1 MSYKKSKNNI
11 YKKLVKVQKP
21 EKVKQ
26 KIKMNK
32 QQYIWLFFILLATL
46 SAIFAFDFY
55 SQSKW
60 INFVLFSAM
69 TIVCVILAQVLALS
83 FIQKSEKILLA
94 IQKKDFSLFPKTE
107 GNALVDNAVKLYYQS
122 KEEHLSLSS
131 YKLLYEEILNQ
142 LEIGLIILSEKN
154 KEWEVFYVNPVFLEI
169 LQIPKYNSWQLYESK
184 TPEFFKIIE
193 QTNYENSQ
201 EFFDISI
208 NENLK
213 QSFSLRTK
221 KVQNVKNRFCIISL
235 ESVQKIIEQKEK
247 LAWNNLM
254 KVISHELLN
263 TLTPV
268 NSLIQSL
275 EYIAN
280 QEIVDKEDQ
289 EEMKES
295 LMIINSKSKQLLNFV
310 DDYRQVAELPKPVF
324 KTISLTNIVES
335 ALNFLKPEFEK
346 NQIKINNSLENQMI
360 FADQKMIERC
370 LINLYLNAIYAVEN
384 QTERIIKTEIK
395 TYNKRILLSVEDNGV
410 GVSNE
415 IKDKMFLPFFTTR
428 INGSGIG
435 LTLSK
440 SIIEAHKGY
449 LNYKPL
455 EQGSRFEMWF
465 LE

>member
-1 MSYKKSKNNI
+1 M
-11 YKKLVKVQKP
+11 
-21 EKVKQ
+21 
-26 KIKMNK
+26 
-32 QQYIWLFFILLATL
+32 
-46 SAIFAFDFY
+46 
-55 SQSKW
+55 
-60 INFVLFSAM
+60 
-69 TIVCVILAQVLALS
+69 AQTSALS
-83 FIQKSEKILLA
+83 YIQKTEKLLLA

-107 GNALVDNAVKLYYQS
+107 GNNLVDNAVKLYYQS

-142 LEIGLIILSEKN
+142 LEIGLMILSEKN
-154 KEWEVFYVNPVFLEI
+154 NVWEVFYVNPVFLEI
-169 LQIPKYNSWQLYESK
+169 LQIPKYNLWNLYENK
-184 TPEFFKIIE
+184 APEFYKIIK

-208 NENLK
+208 NKNTK

-268 NSLIQSL
+268 NSLIQNI

-280 QEIVDKEDQ
+280 QEIIEKEDQ
-289 EEMKES
+289 QDMKES

-324 KTISLTNIVES
+324 KSIYLTNIVES
-335 ALNFLKPEFEK
+335 ALNFLKPEFKKNNIKIINSFE
-346 NQIKINNSLENQMI
+346 NQIVS
-360 FADQKMIERC
+360 ADQKMIERC
-370 LINLYLNAIYAVEN
+370 LINLYLNAIYAVSDTAEK
-384 QTERIIKTEIK
+384 IIKTEIK
-395 TYNKRILLSVEDNGV
+395 TSNNRIILSIEDNGT
-410 GVSNE
+410 GIQKE
-415 IKDKMFLPFFTTR
+415 IQDKIFLPFFTTR
-428 INGSGIG
+428 SGGSGIG

-449 LNYKPL
+449 LNYKSL
-455 EQGSRFEMWF
+455 EQGSRFEIWF

>member
-1 MSYKKSKNNI
+1 MK
-11 YKKLVKVQKP
+11 
-21 EKVKQ
+21 
-26 KIKMNK
+26 K
-32 QQYIWLFFILLATL
+32 QQIFWIIFILLAIV
-46 SAIFAFDFY
+46 SGIFAFDFY
-55 SQSKW
+55 SQNKW
-60 INFVLFSAM
+60 INCVLFSLVGL
-69 TIVCVILAQVLALS
+69 VCIILAQTSALS
-83 FIQKSEKILLA
+83 YIQKTEKLLLA

-107 GNALVDNAVKLYYQS
+107 ENGLVDNAVKLYYQS

-131 YKLLYEEILNQ
+131 YQLLYEEILNQ
-142 LEIGLIILSEKN
+142 LEIGLMILSMKN
-154 KEWEVFYVNPVFLEI
+154 DDWEVFYVNPIFLEI
-169 LQIPKYNSWQLYESK
+169 LEIPKYNSWNLYENK
-184 TPEFFKIIE
+184 APDFYQIIK

-208 NENLK
+208 NENTK

-268 NSLIQSL
+268 NSLIQNL

-280 QEIVDKEDQ
+280 QEIIEKEDQ
-289 EEMKES
+289 QDMKES

-324 KTISLTNIVES
+324 KIISISNIVES
-335 ALNFLKPEFEK
+335 SLNFLKPEFEK
-346 NQIKINNSLENQMI
+346 KHITIINSLENHLI
-360 FADQKMIERC
+360 SADEKMIERC
-370 LINLYLNAIYAVEN
+370 LINLYLNAIYAVSDN
-384 QTERIIKTEIK
+384 VERTIKTEIK
-395 TYNKRILLSVEDNGV
+395 THNKRIILSVEDNGT
-410 GVSNE
+410 GISKE
-415 IKDKMFLPFFTTR
+415 IQDKIFLPFFTTR
-428 INGSGIG
+428 SNGSGIG

-455 EQGSRFEMWF
+455 EQGSRFEIWF
-465 LE
+465 VE

>member
-1 MSYKKSKNNI
+1 
-11 YKKLVKVQKP
+11 
-21 EKVKQ
+21 
-26 KIKMNK
+26 MNLNR
-32 QQYIWLFFILLATL
+32 YIWLICILLAVI
-46 SAIFAFDFY
+46 SGIFAFDFY
-55 SQSKW
+55 SQNKW
-60 INFVLFSAM
+60 INFGLF
-69 TIVCVILAQVLALS
+69 TIITVGCVILAQNFAS
-83 FIQKSEKILLA
+83 SYIQKTEKLLLA

-107 GNALVDNAVKLYYQS
+107 ENNLVDNAVKLYYQS
-122 KEEHLSLSS
+122 KEEYLSLSS

-142 LEIGLIILSEKN
+142 LEIGLMILSEKN
-154 KEWEVFYVNPVFLEI
+154 NEWGVFYVNPAFLEI
-169 LQIPKYNSWQLYESK
+169 LQIPKYNSWELYEAK
-184 TPEFFKIIE
+184 APDFYQIIE

-208 NENLK
+208 NENVK

-268 NSLIQSL
+268 NSLIQNL

-280 QEIVDKEDQ
+280 QEVVEKEDQ

-335 ALNFLKPEFEK
+335 AINFLKPEFEK
-346 NQIKINNSLENQMI
+346 NNITIVNSLDNQMI

-370 LINLYLNAIYAVEN
+370 LINLYLNAIYAVADNSEK
-384 QTERIIKTEIK
+384 IIRTEIK
-395 TYNKRILLSVEDNGV
+395 TFNKRILLSVEDNGI
-410 GVSNE
+410 GISNE
-415 IKDKMFLPFFTTR
+415 IKDKIFLPFFTTR
-428 INGSGIG
+428 LSGSGIG

-455 EQGSRFEMWF
+455 EKGSRFEIWF
-465 LE
+465 VE

>member
-1 MSYKKSKNNI
+1 M
-11 YKKLVKVQKP
+11 
-21 EKVKQ
+21 
-26 KIKMNK
+26 KISN
-32 QQYIWLFFILLATL
+32 YIWLIFILLAIV
-46 SAIFAFDFY
+46 SGIVAFDFY
-55 SQSKW
+55 SHNKW
-60 INFVLFSAM
+60 INFGLFVAI
-69 TIVCVILAQVLALS
+69 TIFCILFAQIYATAS
-83 FIQKSEKILLA
+83 IQKSEKILLA

-107 GNALVDNAVKLYYQS
+107 HNALIDNAVKLYYQS
-122 KEEHLSLSS
+122 KEEHFSLSS

-142 LEIGLIILSEKN
+142 LEIGMMILIQKN
-154 KEWEVFYVNPVFLEI
+154 HNWNVFYVNPTFLEI
-169 LQIPKYNSWQLYESK
+169 LQIPKYNSWNLYEDK
-184 TPEFFKIIE
+184 APVFYKIIQ

-208 NENLK
+208 NEKVK

-221 KVQNVKNRFCIISL
+221 KVENVKNRFCIISL

-268 NSLIQSL
+268 NSLIQNL

-280 QEIVDKEDQ
+280 QEVVEKEDQ

-295 LMIINSKSKQLLNFV
+295 LTIINTKSKQLLNFV

-324 KTISLTNIVES
+324 ESIYLKDIVES

-346 NQIKINNSLENQMI
+346 NGITIINSLENQTV
-360 FADQKMIERC
+360 FADRKMIERC
-370 LINLYLNAIYAVEN
+370 LINLYLNAIYAIADAPEKF
-384 QTERIIKTEIK
+384 IKTEIK
-395 TYNKRILLSVEDNGV
+395 NLNKRIILSVEDSGT
-410 GVSNE
+410 GIQKE
-415 IKDKMFLPFFTTR
+415 IQDKIFLPFFTTR
-428 INGSGIG
+428 ISGSGIG

-440 SIIEAHKGY
+440 SIMEAHKGY

-455 EQGSRFEMWF
+455 EKGSRFEMWF

>member
-1 MSYKKSKNNI
+1 
-11 YKKLVKVQKP
+11 
-21 EKVKQ
+21 
-26 KIKMNK
+26 MNK
-32 QQYIWLFFILLATL
+32 QQFIWLLFILLAIV
-46 SAIFAFDFY
+46 SGIFAFDFY
-55 SQSKW
+55 SQNKW
-60 INFVLFSAM
+60 INFGLFTM
-69 TIVCVILAQVLALS
+69 VTIGCIALAQVSALS

-107 GNALVDNAVKLYYQS
+107 GNNLVDNAVKLYYQS
-122 KEEHLSLSS
+122 KEEYLSLSS

-142 LEIGLIILSEKN
+142 LEIGLMILSEKN
-154 KEWEVFYVNPVFLEI
+154 NQWEVFYVNPVFLEI
-169 LQIPKYNSWQLYESK
+169 LEIPKYNSWELYESK
-184 TPEFFKIIE
+184 TPEFYKIIE

-208 NENLK
+208 NENVK

-221 KVQNVKNRFCIISL
+221 KVQNIKNRFCIISL

-268 NSLIQSL
+268 NSLIQNL

-280 QEIVDKEDQ
+280 QDVVGKEDQ

-346 NQIKINNSLENQMI
+346 NNIRIINSLENQVI

-370 LINLYLNAIYAVEN
+370 LINLYLNAMYAVADNSEK
-384 QTERIIKTEIK
+384 IIKTEIK
-395 TYNKRILLSVEDNGV
+395 TFNKRILLSVEDNGI
-410 GVSNE
+410 GISNE
-415 IKDKMFLPFFTTR
+415 IKDKIFLPFFTTR
-428 INGSGIG
+428 ISGSGIG

-455 EQGSRFEMWF
+455 EKGSRFEIWF
-465 LE
+465 VE

>member
-1 MSYKKSKNNI
+1 MINFKRCQAEPVEAFFI
-11 YKKLVKVQKP
+11 
-21 EKVKQ
+21 
-26 KIKMNK
+26 MNK
-32 QQYIWLFFILLATL
+32 TKIVWLIFILLAIV
-46 SAIFAFDFY
+46 SGIFAFDFY
-55 SQSKW
+55 SQNKW
-60 INFVLFSAM
+60 INCILFSLVSL
-69 TIVCVILAQVLALS
+69 VCVILAQTSALS
-83 FIQKSEKILLA
+83 YIQKTEKLLLA
-94 IQKKDFSLFPKTE
+94 IQKKDFSLFPKIE
-107 GNALVDNAVKLYYQS
+107 ENSLVDNAVKLYYQS

-142 LEIGLIILSEKN
+142 LEIGLMILSKKN
-154 KEWEVFYVNPVFLEI
+154 EDWEVFYVNPVFLEI
-169 LQIPKYNSWQLYESK
+169 LEIPKYNSWNLYEK
-184 TPEFFKIIE
+184 KAPDFYKIIE

-208 NENLK
+208 NENAK

-221 KVQNVKNRFCIISL
+221 KVQNAKHRFCIISL

-268 NSLIQSL
+268 NSLIQNL

-280 QEIVDKEDQ
+280 QEIIEKEDQ
-289 EEMKES
+289 QDMKKS

-346 NQIKINNSLENQMI
+346 NHITIVNSLENQI
-360 FADQKMIERC
+360 ILADEKMIERC
-370 LINLYLNAIYAVEN
+370 LINLYLNAIYAVSDN
-384 QTERIIKTEIK
+384 VERTITTEIK
-395 TYNKRILLSVEDNGV
+395 TQNKRIILTVEDNGV
-410 GVSNE
+410 GIQKE
-415 IKDKMFLPFFTTR
+415 IQDKIFLPFFTTR
-428 INGSGIG
+428 SNGSGIG

-455 EQGSRFEMWF
+455 EQGSRFEIWF
-465 LE
+465 IE

>member
-1 MSYKKSKNNI
+1 MFNFKRCQAEPVEAFFI
-11 YKKLVKVQKP
+11 
-21 EKVKQ
+21 
-26 KIKMNK
+26 MNK
-32 QQYIWLFFILLATL
+32 TKIIWLIFILLAMV
-46 SAIFAFDFY
+46 SGIFAFDFY
-55 SQSKW
+55 SQNKW
-60 INFVLFSAM
+60 INCILFSLVSL
-69 TIVCVILAQVLALS
+69 VCVVLAQTSALS
-83 FIQKSEKILLA
+83 YIRKTEKLLLA

-107 GNALVDNAVKLYYQS
+107 ENSLVDNAVKLYYQS

-142 LEIGLIILSEKN
+142 LEIGLMILSKKN
-154 KEWEVFYVNPVFLEI
+154 EDWEVFYVNPVFLEI
-169 LQIPKYNSWQLYESK
+169 LEIPKYNSWNLYEKKASD
-184 TPEFFKIIE
+184 FYKIIE

-208 NENLK
+208 NENAK

-221 KVQNVKNRFCIISL
+221 KVQNAKHRFCIISL

-268 NSLIQSL
+268 NSLIQNL

-280 QEIVDKEDQ
+280 QEIIEKEDQ
-289 EEMKES
+289 QDMKES

-346 NQIKINNSLENQMI
+346 NHIKIVNSLENQI
-360 FADQKMIERC
+360 ILADEKMIERC
-370 LINLYLNAIYAVEN
+370 LINLYLNAIYAVSDN
-384 QTERIIKTEIK
+384 VERTIKTEIK
-395 TYNKRILLSVEDNGV
+395 TQNKRIILTVEDNGI
-410 GVSNE
+410 GISKE
-415 IKDKMFLPFFTTR
+415 IQDKIFLPFFTTR
-428 INGSGIG
+428 SNGSGIG

-455 EQGSRFEMWF
+455 EQGSRFEIWF
-465 LE
+465 IE

>member
-1 MSYKKSKNNI
+1 MINFKRCQAEPVEAFFI
-11 YKKLVKVQKP
+11 
-21 EKVKQ
+21 
-26 KIKMNK
+26 MNK
-32 QQYIWLFFILLATL
+32 TKIVWLIFILLAIV
-46 SAIFAFDFY
+46 SGIFAFDFY
-55 SQSKW
+55 SQNKW
-60 INFVLFSAM
+60 INCILFSLLSL
-69 TIVCVILAQVLALS
+69 VCVILAQTSALAY
-83 FIQKSEKILLA
+83 IRKAEKLLLA

-107 GNALVDNAVKLYYQS
+107 ENSLVDNAVKLYYQS

-142 LEIGLIILSEKN
+142 LEIGLMILSKKN
-154 KEWEVFYVNPVFLEI
+154 EDWEVFYVNPVFLEI
-169 LQIPKYNSWQLYESK
+169 LEIPKYNSWNLYEKKASD
-184 TPEFFKIIE
+184 FYKIIE

-208 NENLK
+208 NENTK

-221 KVQNVKNRFCIISL
+221 KVQNAKHRFCIISL

-268 NSLIQSL
+268 NSLIQNL

-280 QEIVDKEDQ
+280 QEIIEKEDQ
-289 EEMKES
+289 QDMKES

-346 NQIKINNSLENQMI
+346 NHIKIVNSLENQI
-360 FADQKMIERC
+360 ILADEKMIERC
-370 LINLYLNAIYAVEN
+370 LINLYLNAIYAVSDN
-384 QTERIIKTEIK
+384 VERTITSEIK
-395 TYNKRILLSVEDNGV
+395 TQNKRIILTVEDNGI
-410 GVSNE
+410 GIQKE
-415 IKDKMFLPFFTTR
+415 IQDKIFLPFFTTR
-428 INGSGIG
+428 SNGSGIG

-455 EQGSRFEMWF
+455 EQGSRFEIWF
-465 LE
+465 MD

>member
-1 MSYKKSKNNI
+1 MSINRY
-11 YKKLVKVQKP
+11 
-21 EKVKQ
+21 
-26 KIKMNK
+26 M
-32 QQYIWLFFILLATL
+32 WLLFILLAIV
-46 SAIFAFDFY
+46 SGIVAFDCY
-55 SQSKW
+55 VQNKW
-60 INFVLFSAM
+60 INFGLF
-69 TIVCVILAQVLALS
+69 TIITIAWVVLAQISALS
-83 FIQKSEKILLA
+83 FIQKTEKILLA
-94 IQKKDFSLFPKTE
+94 IQKKDFSLFPETE
-107 GNALVDNAVKLYYQS
+107 ENNLVDNAVKLYYQS

-142 LEIGLIILSEKN
+142 LEIGLMILSEKN
-154 KEWEVFYVNPVFLEI
+154 NQWEVFYVNPVFLEI
-169 LQIPKYNSWQLYESK
+169 LQIPKYNSWELYEFK
-184 TPEFFKIIE
+184 TKEFYRIIE
-193 QTNYENSQ
+193 QTKYENSQ

-208 NENLK
+208 NENVK

-268 NSLIQSL
+268 NSLIQNL

-280 QEIVDKEDQ
+280 QEVVEKEDQ

-295 LMIINSKSKQLLNFV
+295 LKIINSKSKQLLNFV

-324 KTISLTNIVES
+324 KNISMTDIVAS
-335 ALNFLKPEFEK
+335 ALHFLKPEFEK
-346 NQIKINNSLENQMI
+346 SQITISNSFENKMI

-370 LINLYLNAIYAVEN
+370 LINLYLNAIYAFGDHSEK
-384 QTERIIKTEIK
+384 IIKTEIK
-395 TYNKRILLSVEDNGV
+395 TLNKRILLSVEDNGT
-410 GVSNE
+410 GIPTE
-415 IKDKMFLPFFTTR
+415 IKDKIFLPFFTTR
-428 INGSGIG
+428 TSGSGIG

-440 SIIEAHKGY
+440 SIMEAHKGY

-455 EQGSRFEMWF
+455 EEGSRFEMWF

>member
-1 MSYKKSKNNI
+1 
-11 YKKLVKVQKP
+11 
-21 EKVKQ
+21 
-26 KIKMNK
+26 MNK

-69 TIVCVILAQVLALS
+69 TIVCVILAQVLALP

-142 LEIGLIILSEKN
+142 LEIGLMILSEKN

-213 QSFSLRTK
+213 QRNK
-221 KVQNVKNRFCIISL
+221 QQN
-235 ESVQKIIEQKEK
+235 
-247 LAWNNLM
+247 
-254 KVISHELLN
+254 
-263 TLTPV
+263 
-268 NSLIQSL
+268 
-275 EYIAN
+275 
-280 QEIVDKEDQ
+280 
-289 EEMKES
+289 
-295 LMIINSKSKQLLNFV
+295 
-310 DDYRQVAELPKPVF
+310 
-324 KTISLTNIVES
+324 
-335 ALNFLKPEFEK
+335 
-346 NQIKINNSLENQMI
+346 
-360 FADQKMIERC
+360 
-370 LINLYLNAIYAVEN
+370 
-384 QTERIIKTEIK
+384 
-395 TYNKRILLSVEDNGV
+395 
-410 GVSNE
+410 
-415 IKDKMFLPFFTTR
+415 
-428 INGSGIG
+428 
-435 LTLSK
+435 
-440 SIIEAHKGY
+440 
-449 LNYKPL
+449 
-455 EQGSRFEMWF
+455 
-465 LE
+465 

>member
-1 MSYKKSKNNI
+1 MFNFKRCQAEPVEAFFI
-11 YKKLVKVQKP
+11 
-21 EKVKQ
+21 
-26 KIKMNK
+26 MNK
-32 QQYIWLFFILLATL
+32 TKIVWLIFILLAIVCG
-46 SAIFAFDFY
+46 IFVFDFY
-55 SQSKW
+55 SQNKW
-60 INFVLFSAM
+60 INCILFSLVSL
-69 TIVCVILAQVLALS
+69 VCVVLAQTSALS
-83 FIQKSEKILLA
+83 YIQKTEKLLLA
-94 IQKKDFSLFPKTE
+94 IQKKDFSLFPKIE
-107 GNALVDNAVKLYYQS
+107 ENSLVDNAVKLYYQS

-142 LEIGLIILSEKN
+142 LEIGLMILTEKN
-154 KEWEVFYVNPVFLEI
+154 NVWEVFYVNPVFLEI
-169 LQIPKYNSWQLYESK
+169 LEIPKYNSWNLYEK
-184 TPEFFKIIE
+184 KAPDFYKIIE

-208 NENLK
+208 NENAK

-221 KVQNVKNRFCIISL
+221 KVQNAKHRFCIISL

-268 NSLIQSL
+268 NSLIQNL

-280 QEIVDKEDQ
+280 QEFIDKEDQ
-289 EEMKES
+289 QDMKES

-335 ALNFLKPEFEK
+335 ALNFLKPEFE
-346 NQIKINNSLENQMI
+346 NNHITIVNSLENQI
-360 FADQKMIERC
+360 ILADEKMIERC
-370 LINLYLNAIYAVEN
+370 LINLYLNAIYAVSD
-384 QTERIIKTEIK
+384 TIERTIKTEIK
-395 TYNKRILLSVEDNGV
+395 TQNKRIILTVEDNGI
-410 GVSNE
+410 GIQKE
-415 IKDKMFLPFFTTR
+415 IQDKIFLPFFTTR
-428 INGSGIG
+428 SNGSGIG

-455 EQGSRFEMWF
+455 EQGSRFEIWF
-465 LE
+465 MD

>member
-1 MSYKKSKNNI
+1 MK
-11 YKKLVKVQKP
+11 
-21 EKVKQ
+21 
-26 KIKMNK
+26 K
-32 QQYIWLFFILLATL
+32 QQIFWIIFILLAIV
-46 SAIFAFDFY
+46 SGIFAFDFY
-55 SQSKW
+55 SQNKW
-60 INFVLFSAM
+60 INCILFSLVGL
-69 TIVCVILAQVLALS
+69 VCIILAQTSALS
-83 FIQKSEKILLA
+83 YIQKTEKLLLA

-107 GNALVDNAVKLYYQS
+107 ENGLVDNAVKLYYQS
-122 KEEHLSLSS
+122 KEEHLSQSS

-142 LEIGLIILSEKN
+142 LEIGLIILSMKN
-154 KEWEVFYVNPVFLEI
+154 NDWEVFYVNPIFLEI
-169 LQIPKYNSWQLYESK
+169 LEIPKYNSWNLYENKASD
-184 TPEFFKIIE
+184 FYQIIK

-208 NENLK
+208 NENTK

-268 NSLIQSL
+268 NSLIQNL

-280 QEIVDKEDQ
+280 QEIIEKEDQ
-289 EEMKES
+289 QDMKES

-324 KTISLTNIVES
+324 KTISLTNIVKS

-346 NQIKINNSLENQMI
+346 NHITMINSLDNQI
-360 FADQKMIERC
+360 ILADEKMIERC
-370 LINLYLNAIYAVEN
+370 LINLYLNAIYAVSDN
-384 QTERIIKTEIK
+384 VERTIKTEIK
-395 TYNKRILLSVEDNGV
+395 TQNKRIILSVEDNGI
-410 GVSNE
+410 GISKE
-415 IKDKMFLPFFTTR
+415 IQDKIFLPFFTTR
-428 INGSGIG
+428 SNGSGIG

-455 EQGSRFEMWF
+455 EQGSRFEIWF
-465 LE
+465 VE

>member
-1 MSYKKSKNNI
+1 
-11 YKKLVKVQKP
+11 
-21 EKVKQ
+21 
-26 KIKMNK
+26 MNK
-32 QQYIWLFFILLATL
+32 TKIVWLIFILLAIVGG
-46 SAIFAFDFY
+46 IFAFDFY
-55 SQSKW
+55 SQNKW
-60 INFVLFSAM
+60 INCILFSLVSL
-69 TIVCVILAQVLALS
+69 VCVILAQTSALAY
-83 FIQKSEKILLA
+83 IRKAEKLLLA

-107 GNALVDNAVKLYYQS
+107 ENSLVDNAVKLYYQS

-142 LEIGLIILSEKN
+142 LEIGLMILTEKN
-154 KEWEVFYVNPVFLEI
+154 NVWEVFYVNPVFLEI
-169 LQIPKYNSWQLYESK
+169 LEIPKYNSWNLYEKKASD
-184 TPEFFKIIE
+184 FYKIIE

-208 NENLK
+208 NANTK

-221 KVQNVKNRFCIISL
+221 KVQNAKHRFCIISL

-268 NSLIQSL
+268 NSLIQNL

-280 QEIVDKEDQ
+280 QEIIEKEDQ
-289 EEMKES
+289 QDMKKS

-346 NQIKINNSLENQMI
+346 NHIKIVNSLENQI
-360 FADQKMIERC
+360 ILADEKMIERC
-370 LINLYLNAIYAVEN
+370 LINLYLNAIYAVSDN
-384 QTERIIKTEIK
+384 VERTITTEIK
-395 TYNKRILLSVEDNGV
+395 TQNKRIILSVEDNGI
-410 GVSNE
+410 GISKE
-415 IKDKMFLPFFTTR
+415 IQDKIFLPFFTTR
-428 INGSGIG
+428 SNGSGIG

-455 EQGSRFEMWF
+455 EQGSRFEIWF
-465 LE
+465 IE

>member
-1 MSYKKSKNNI
+1 MINFKRCQAEPVEAFFI
-11 YKKLVKVQKP
+11 
-21 EKVKQ
+21 
-26 KIKMNK
+26 MNK
-32 QQYIWLFFILLATL
+32 TKIVWLIFILLAIV
-46 SAIFAFDFY
+46 SGIFAFDFY
-55 SQSKW
+55 SQNKW
-60 INFVLFSAM
+60 INCILFSLVSL
-69 TIVCVILAQVLALS
+69 VCVVLAQTSALS
-83 FIQKSEKILLA
+83 YIQKTEKLLLA

-107 GNALVDNAVKLYYQS
+107 ENSLVDTSVKLYYQS

-142 LEIGLIILSEKN
+142 LEIGLMILTEKN
-154 KEWEVFYVNPVFLEI
+154 NAWEVFYVNPVFLEI
-169 LQIPKYNSWQLYESK
+169 LEIPKYNSWNLYEK
-184 TPEFFKIIE
+184 KAPDFYKIIE

-208 NENLK
+208 NENAK

-221 KVQNVKNRFCIISL
+221 KVQNAKHRFCIISL

-268 NSLIQSL
+268 NSLIQNL

-280 QEIVDKEDQ
+280 QEIIEKEDQ
-289 EEMKES
+289 QDMKKS
-295 LMIINSKSKQLLNFV
+295 LMIISSKSKQLLNFV

-346 NQIKINNSLENQMI
+346 NHIKIVNSLENQI
-360 FADQKMIERC
+360 ILADEKMIERC
-370 LINLYLNAIYAVEN
+370 LINLYLNAIYAVSD
-384 QTERIIKTEIK
+384 TIERTIKTEIK
-395 TYNKRILLSVEDNGV
+395 TQNKRIILSVEDNGI
-410 GVSNE
+410 GISKE
-415 IKDKMFLPFFTTR
+415 IQDKIFLPFFTTR
-428 INGSGIG
+428 SNGSGIG

-455 EQGSRFEMWF
+455 EQGSRFEIWF
-465 LE
+465 IE

>member
-1 MSYKKSKNNI
+1 
-11 YKKLVKVQKP
+11 
-21 EKVKQ
+21 
-26 KIKMNK
+26 MNK
-32 QQYIWLFFILLATL
+32 TKIVWLIFILLAIV
-46 SAIFAFDFY
+46 SGIFAFDFY
-55 SQSKW
+55 SQNKW
-60 INFVLFSAM
+60 INCILFSLVSL
-69 TIVCVILAQVLALS
+69 VCVILAQTSALS
-83 FIQKSEKILLA
+83 YIRKTEKLLLA
-94 IQKKDFSLFPKTE
+94 IQKKDFSLFPKIE
-107 GNALVDNAVKLYYQS
+107 ENSLVDNAVKLYYQS

-142 LEIGLIILSEKN
+142 LEIGLMILSKKN
-154 KEWEVFYVNPVFLEI
+154 EDWEIFYVNPVFLEI
-169 LQIPKYNSWQLYESK
+169 LEIPKYNSWNLYEKKASD
-184 TPEFFKIIE
+184 FYKIIE

-208 NENLK
+208 NENTK

-221 KVQNVKNRFCIISL
+221 KVQNAKYRFCIISL

-268 NSLIQSL
+268 NSLIQNL

-280 QEIVDKEDQ
+280 QEIIEKEDQ
-289 EEMKES
+289 QDMKKS

-346 NQIKINNSLENQMI
+346 NHITIVNSLENQI
-360 FADQKMIERC
+360 ILADEKMIERC
-370 LINLYLNAIYAVEN
+370 LINLYLNAIYAVSDN
-384 QTERIIKTEIK
+384 VERTITTEIK
-395 TYNKRILLSVEDNGV
+395 TQNKRIILTVEDNGV
-410 GVSNE
+410 GIQKE
-415 IKDKMFLPFFTTR
+415 IQDKIFLPFFTTR
-428 INGSGIG
+428 SNGSGIG

-455 EQGSRFEMWF
+455 EQGSRFEIWF
-465 LE
+465 MD

>member
-1 MSYKKSKNNI
+1 
-11 YKKLVKVQKP
+11 
-21 EKVKQ
+21 
-26 KIKMNK
+26 MNK
-32 QQYIWLFFILLATL
+32 QQCIWLLFILLAIA
-46 SAIFAFDFY
+46 SGIFAFDFY
-55 SQSKW
+55 SQNKW
-60 INFVLFSAM
+60 INFALFTMVSIGCIAM
-69 TIVCVILAQVLALS
+69 AQVSALS
-83 FIQKSEKILLA
+83 FIQKSDKIIWA

-142 LEIGLIILSEKN
+142 LEIGLMILSEKN
-154 KEWEVFYVNPVFLEI
+154 NQWEVFYVNPIFLET
-169 LQIPKYNSWQLYESK
+169 LQIPKYHFWDLYESK
-184 TPEFFKIIE
+184 TSEFYKIIE
-193 QTNYENSQ
+193 QTHYENSQ

-208 NENLK
+208 NENVT

-221 KVQNVKNRFCIISL
+221 KVQNIKNRFCIISL

-268 NSLIQSL
+268 NSLIQNL

-280 QEIVDKEDQ
+280 QELISKEDQ
-289 EEMKES
+289 DEMKES

-324 KTISLTNIVES
+324 KTISLTNIVAS
-335 ALNFLKPEFEK
+335 AINFLKPEFEK
-346 NQIKINNSLENQMI
+346 NQIKVIHSLENQMI

-370 LINLYLNAIYAVEN
+370 LINLYLNAIYAVADHP
-384 QTERIIKTEIK
+384 ERVIKTEIK
-395 TYNKRILLSVEDNGV
+395 TFNKRVLLSVEDNGI
-410 GVSNE
+410 GISNE
-415 IKDKMFLPFFTTR
+415 IKDKIFLPFFTTR
-428 INGSGIG
+428 ISGSGIG

-465 LE
+465 VE

>member
-1 MSYKKSKNNI
+1 M
-11 YKKLVKVQKP
+11 
-21 EKVKQ
+21 
-26 KIKMNK
+26 
-32 QQYIWLFFILLATL
+32 
-46 SAIFAFDFY
+46 
-55 SQSKW
+55 
-60 INFVLFSAM
+60 
-69 TIVCVILAQVLALS
+69 AQTSALS
-83 FIQKSEKILLA
+83 YIQKTEKLLLA

-107 GNALVDNAVKLYYQS
+107 ENGLVDNAVKLYYQS

-131 YKLLYEEILNQ
+131 YQLLYEEILNQ
-142 LEIGLIILSEKN
+142 LEIGLMILSMKN
-154 KEWEVFYVNPVFLEI
+154 DDWEVFYVNPIFLEI
-169 LQIPKYNSWQLYESK
+169 LEIPKYNSWNLYENKASD
-184 TPEFFKIIE
+184 FYQIIK

-208 NENLK
+208 NENTK

-268 NSLIQSL
+268 NSLIQNL

-280 QEIVDKEDQ
+280 QEIIEKEDQ
-289 EEMKES
+289 QDMKES

-324 KTISLTNIVES
+324 KTISISNIVES
-335 ALNFLKPEFEK
+335 SLNFLKPEFEK
-346 NQIKINNSLENQMI
+346 KHITIINSLENHLI
-360 FADQKMIERC
+360 SADEKMIERC
-370 LINLYLNAIYAVEN
+370 LINLYLNAIYAVSDN
-384 QTERIIKTEIK
+384 VERTIKTEIK
-395 TYNKRILLSVEDNGV
+395 THNKRIILSVEDNGT
-410 GVSNE
+410 GISKE
-415 IKDKMFLPFFTTR
+415 IQDKIFLPFFTTR
-428 INGSGIG
+428 SNGSGIG

-455 EQGSRFEMWF
+455 EQGSRFEIWF
-465 LE
+465 VE

>member
-1 MSYKKSKNNI
+1 
-11 YKKLVKVQKP
+11 
-21 EKVKQ
+21 
-26 KIKMNK
+26 MNSSR
-32 QQYIWLFFILLATL
+32 YVWLIFILLAIVNG
-46 SAIFAFDFY
+46 IFAFDFY
-55 SQSKW
+55 SQNKW
-60 INFVLFSAM
+60 INCILFSLVSLVC
-69 TIVCVILAQVLALS
+69 IVLAQTSALS
-83 FIQKSEKILLA
+83 YIQQTEKLLLA

-107 GNALVDNAVKLYYQS
+107 ENSLLDNAVKLYYQS

-142 LEIGLIILSEKN
+142 LEIGLMILSKKN
-154 KEWEVFYVNPVFLEI
+154 EDWEVFYVNPVFLEI
-169 LQIPKYNSWQLYESK
+169 LEIPKYNSWNLYENK
-184 TPEFFKIIE
+184 TTEFYKIIE

-208 NENLK
+208 NENTK

-221 KVQNVKNRFCIISL
+221 KVQNVKNQFCIISL

-268 NSLIQSL
+268 NSLIQNL

-280 QEIVDKEDQ
+280 QDVIEKEDQ
-289 EEMKES
+289 QDMKES

-346 NQIKINNSLENQMI
+346 KHITIINSLENHMI
-360 FADQKMIERC
+360 SADEKMIERC
-370 LINLYLNAIYAVEN
+370 LINLYLNAIYAVSDN
-384 QTERIIKTEIK
+384 VGRTIKTEIK
-395 TYNKRILLSVEDNGV
+395 TQNKRIILSVEDNGI
-410 GVSNE
+410 GISKE
-415 IKDKMFLPFFTTR
+415 IQDKIFLPFFTTR
-428 INGSGIG
+428 SNGSGIG

-455 EQGSRFEMWF
+455 EQGSRFEIWF
-465 LE
+465 VE

>member
-1 MSYKKSKNNI
+1 MINFKRCQAEPVEAFFI
-11 YKKLVKVQKP
+11 
-21 EKVKQ
+21 
-26 KIKMNK
+26 MNK
-32 QQYIWLFFILLATL
+32 TKIVWLIFILLAIV
-46 SAIFAFDFY
+46 SGIFAFDFY
-55 SQSKW
+55 SQNKW
-60 INFVLFSAM
+60 INCILFSLVSL
-69 TIVCVILAQVLALS
+69 VCVILAQTSALS
-83 FIQKSEKILLA
+83 YIRKTEKLLLA

-107 GNALVDNAVKLYYQS
+107 ENSLVDNAVKLYYQS

-142 LEIGLIILSEKN
+142 LEIGLMILTEKN
-154 KEWEVFYVNPVFLEI
+154 NAWEVFYVNPVFLEI
-169 LQIPKYNSWQLYESK
+169 LEIPKYNSWNLYEK
-184 TPEFFKIIE
+184 KAPDFYKIIE

-208 NENLK
+208 NENAK

-221 KVQNVKNRFCIISL
+221 KVQNAKHRFCIISL

-268 NSLIQSL
+268 NSLIQNL

-280 QEIVDKEDQ
+280 QEIIEKEDQ
-289 EEMKES
+289 QDMKKS

-346 NQIKINNSLENQMI
+346 NHITIVNSLENQI
-360 FADQKMIERC
+360 ILADEKMIERC
-370 LINLYLNAIYAVEN
+370 LINLYLNAIYAVSDN
-384 QTERIIKTEIK
+384 VERTITSEIK
-395 TYNKRILLSVEDNGV
+395 TQNKRIILTVEDNGI
-410 GVSNE
+410 GIQKE
-415 IKDKMFLPFFTTR
+415 IQDKIFLPFFTTR
-428 INGSGIG
+428 SNGSGIG

-455 EQGSRFEMWF
+455 EQGSRFEIWF
-465 LE
+465 IE

>member
-1 MSYKKSKNNI
+1 MINFKRCQAEPVEAFFI
-11 YKKLVKVQKP
+11 
-21 EKVKQ
+21 
-26 KIKMNK
+26 MNK
-32 QQYIWLFFILLATL
+32 TKIVWLIFILLAIV
-46 SAIFAFDFY
+46 SGIFAFDFY
-55 SQSKW
+55 SQNKW
-60 INFVLFSAM
+60 INCILFSLVSL
-69 TIVCVILAQVLALS
+69 VCVVLAQTSALS
-83 FIQKSEKILLA
+83 YIQKTEKLLLA

-107 GNALVDNAVKLYYQS
+107 ENSLVDNAVKLYYQS

-142 LEIGLIILSEKN
+142 LEIGLMILTEKN
-154 KEWEVFYVNPVFLEI
+154 NAWEVFYVNPIFLEI
-169 LQIPKYNSWQLYESK
+169 LEIPKYNSWNLYEK
-184 TPEFFKIIE
+184 KAPDFYKIIE

-208 NENLK
+208 NENAK

-221 KVQNVKNRFCIISL
+221 KVQNAKHRFCIISL

-268 NSLIQSL
+268 NSLIQNL

-280 QEIVDKEDQ
+280 QEIIEKEDQ
-289 EEMKES
+289 QDMKKS
-295 LMIINSKSKQLLNFV
+295 LMIISSKSKQLLNFV

-346 NQIKINNSLENQMI
+346 NHIKIVNSLENQI
-360 FADQKMIERC
+360 ILADEKMIERC
-370 LINLYLNAIYAVEN
+370 LINLYLNAIYAVSD
-384 QTERIIKTEIK
+384 TIERTIKTEIK
-395 TYNKRILLSVEDNGV
+395 TQNKRIILSVEDNGI
-410 GVSNE
+410 GISKE
-415 IKDKMFLPFFTTR
+415 IQDKIFLPFFTTR
-428 INGSGIG
+428 SNGSGIG

-455 EQGSRFEMWF
+455 EQGSRFEIWF
-465 LE
+465 MD

>member
-1 MSYKKSKNNI
+1 MFNFKRCQAEPVEAFFI
-11 YKKLVKVQKP
+11 
-21 EKVKQ
+21 
-26 KIKMNK
+26 MNK
-32 QQYIWLFFILLATL
+32 TKIIWLIFILLAMV
-46 SAIFAFDFY
+46 SGIFAFDFY
-55 SQSKW
+55 SQNKW
-60 INFVLFSAM
+60 INCILFSLVSL
-69 TIVCVILAQVLALS
+69 VCVILAQTSALS
-83 FIQKSEKILLA
+83 YIQKTEKLLLA
-94 IQKKDFSLFPKTE
+94 IQKKDFSLFPKIE
-107 GNALVDNAVKLYYQS
+107 ENSLVDNAVKLYYQS

-142 LEIGLIILSEKN
+142 LEIGLMILTEKN
-154 KEWEVFYVNPVFLEI
+154 NAWEVFYVNPIFLEI
-169 LQIPKYNSWQLYESK
+169 LEIPKYNSWNLYEK
-184 TPEFFKIIE
+184 KAPDFYKIIE

-208 NENLK
+208 NENAK

-221 KVQNVKNRFCIISL
+221 KVQNAKHRFCIISL

-268 NSLIQSL
+268 NSLIQNL

-280 QEIVDKEDQ
+280 QEFIDKEDQ
-289 EEMKES
+289 EDMKES

-346 NQIKINNSLENQMI
+346 NHITIVNSLENQI
-360 FADQKMIERC
+360 ILADEKMIERC
-370 LINLYLNAIYAVEN
+370 LINLYLNAIYAVSD
-384 QTERIIKTEIK
+384 TIERTIKTEIK
-395 TYNKRILLSVEDNGV
+395 TQNKRIILSVEDNGI
-410 GVSNE
+410 GIQKE
-415 IKDKMFLPFFTTR
+415 IQDKIFLPFFTTR
-428 INGSGIG
+428 SNGSGIG

-455 EQGSRFEMWF
+455 EQGSRFEIWF
-465 LE
+465 IE

>member
-1 MSYKKSKNNI
+1 MFNFKRCQAEPVEAFFI
-11 YKKLVKVQKP
+11 
-21 EKVKQ
+21 
-26 KIKMNK
+26 MNK
-32 QQYIWLFFILLATL
+32 TKIIWLIFILLAIV
-46 SAIFAFDFY
+46 SGIFAFDFY
-55 SQSKW
+55 SQNKW
-60 INFVLFSAM
+60 INCILFSLVSL
-69 TIVCVILAQVLALS
+69 VCVILAQTSALAY
-83 FIQKSEKILLA
+83 IRKAEKLLLA

-107 GNALVDNAVKLYYQS
+107 ENSLVDNAVKLYYQS

-142 LEIGLIILSEKN
+142 LEIGLMILSKKN
-154 KEWEVFYVNPVFLEI
+154 EDWEVFYVNPVFLEI
-169 LQIPKYNSWQLYESK
+169 LEIPKYNSWNLYEKKASD
-184 TPEFFKIIE
+184 FYKIIE

-208 NENLK
+208 NENAK

-221 KVQNVKNRFCIISL
+221 KVQNAKHRFCIISL

-268 NSLIQSL
+268 NSLIQNL

-280 QEIVDKEDQ
+280 QEFIDKEDQ
-289 EEMKES
+289 QDMKES

-346 NQIKINNSLENQMI
+346 NHITIVNSLENQI
-360 FADQKMIERC
+360 ILADEKMIERC
-370 LINLYLNAIYAVEN
+370 LINLYLNAIYAVSD
-384 QTERIIKTEIK
+384 TIERTIKTEIK
-395 TYNKRILLSVEDNGV
+395 TQNKRIILSVEDNG
-410 GVSNE
+410 
-415 IKDKMFLPFFTTR
+415 I
-428 INGSGIG
+428 GI
-435 LTLSK
+435 
-440 SIIEAHKGY
+440 
-449 LNYKPL
+449 
-455 EQGSRFEMWF
+455 
-465 LE
+465 

>member
-1 MSYKKSKNNI
+1 MFNF
-11 YKKLVKVQKP
+11 KP
-21 EKVKQ
+21 CQAEPVEAFF
-26 KIKMNK
+26 IMNK
-32 QQYIWLFFILLATL
+32 TKIIWLIFILLAMV
-46 SAIFAFDFY
+46 SGIFAFDFY
-55 SQSKW
+55 SQNKW
-60 INFVLFSAM
+60 INCILFSLVSL
-69 TIVCVILAQVLALS
+69 VCVILAQTSALS
-83 FIQKSEKILLA
+83 YIRKTEKLLLA
-94 IQKKDFSLFPKTE
+94 IQKKDFSLFPKIE
-107 GNALVDNAVKLYYQS
+107 ENGLVDNAVKLYYQS

-142 LEIGLIILSEKN
+142 LEIGLMILSKKN
-154 KEWEVFYVNPVFLEI
+154 EDWEVFYVNPIFLEI
-169 LQIPKYNSWQLYESK
+169 LEIPKYNSWNLYEK
-184 TPEFFKIIE
+184 KAPDFYKIIE

-208 NENLK
+208 NANTK

-221 KVQNVKNRFCIISL
+221 KVQNAKHRFCIISL

-268 NSLIQSL
+268 NSLIQNL

-280 QEIVDKEDQ
+280 QEIIEKEDQ
-289 EEMKES
+289 QDMKES

-346 NQIKINNSLENQMI
+346 NHITIVNSLENQI
-360 FADQKMIERC
+360 ILADEKMIERC
-370 LINLYLNAIYAVEN
+370 LINLYLNAIYAVSDN
-384 QTERIIKTEIK
+384 VERTIKTEIK
-395 TYNKRILLSVEDNGV
+395 TQNKRIILSVEDNGI
-410 GVSNE
+410 GIQKE
-415 IKDKMFLPFFTTR
+415 IQDKIFLPFFTTR
-428 INGSGIG
+428 SGGSGIG

-455 EQGSRFEMWF
+455 EQGSRFEIWF
-465 LE
+465 MD